1 MAEQMDAPAGAQ
13 AQTAQDLSP
22 AAQSMPVQASS
33 QQVATQEPAATPAT
47 AAHVGQIMQPRRKKR
62 NIILPIVIIAALGFG
77 IVKGYDWF
85 VAGRFIVA
93 TDDAYVKAGVTTLAA
108 KIPGYITKVDVI
120 DNQSVK
126 KGDVIATIDPTDY
139 QLAVEAAQ
147 KKIATQDATIAR
159 INEQSQA
166 QAAVINQAEA
176 QLNAANGQ
184 LAGVQANLVRTSS
197 AYERASSLMR
207 SHFGT
212 QASLDQAKADR
223 DAAQAAVTSAQ
234 ANIIGAQAAI
244 RAANANAKVIVA
256 QKTEAERARSEMQV
270 ALDQAEHNLAFTQIK
285 APVDGIIGNKSVE
298 VGNYVQPGQ
307 RLLAL
312 IPLDSVYVEAN
323 FKETQLDGLKP
334 GQKVSLTIDSMDG
347 KKVEGVVQSIA
358 PASGS
363 QYSLLPPD
371 NATGNF
377 TKITQRVPVRI
388 KVPADVAATGQLR
401 PGLSVEADVNTRNE
415 NDPPPSLMGALGF
428 TMSKK

>member
-1 MAEQMDAPAGAQ
+1 MADQLDAPVSAQ
-13 AQTAQDLSP
+13 AQTTQELTPVAET
-22 AAQSMPVQASS
+22 MPTQARS
-33 QQVATQEPAATPAT
+33 QQVATQEPGAPPAT
-47 AAHVGQIMQPRRKKR
+47 APQDGQLMQPRRKKR
-62 NIILPIVIIAALGFG
+62 NIILPVVIIAALGFG

-85 VAGRFIVA
+85 VVGRFIVA

-108 KIPGYITKVDVI
+108 KIPGYITKVNVI
-120 DNQSVK
+120 DNQNVK
-126 KGDVIATIDPTDY
+126 KGDVIASIDPTDY

-147 KKIATQDATIAR
+147 KKMATQDATIAR
-159 INEQSQA
+159 IDEQSQA
-166 QAAVINQAEA
+166 QAAMINQAEA

-184 LAGVQANLVRTSS
+184 LAGVQANLVRTSA
-197 AYERASSLMR
+197 AYDRAVALVH

-212 QASLDQAKADR
+212 QATLDQAKGDR

-244 RAANANAKVIVA
+244 RAAKANATVIVA

-270 ALDQAEHNLAFTQIK
+270 ALDQATHNLAFTQIV

-323 FKETQLDGLKP
+323 FKETQLDALKP
-334 GQKVSLTIDSMDG
+334 GQKVSLTIDSLDG
-347 KKVEGVVQSIA
+347 KKIEGVVQSIA

-388 KVPADVAATGQLR
+388 KVPAEVAASGELR

-428 TMSKK
+428 TISKK